1 MTHHVH
7 ALPSRIRRALTPV
20 FVLGV
25 ALGLVPAAARPAR
38 AADLIPFSEI
48 KTGMTGVGR
57 TVWNGDRIEEFQVE
71 VIGTLE
77 NIGPRRNLILAR
89 LSGGPL
95 EKTGVLAGMSGSP
108 VFFGGRLAGAVAY
121 TWGFAREPI
130 AGIVPF
136 PDMLELETRES
147 APPARAATLPP
158 DAGPS
163 GIRWLADPASL
174 AAHFGS
180 YLERATARPAT
191 RGALQPIAT
200 PILFGGF
207 PASLVEDLSP
217 SLHA

>member
-1 MTHHVH
+1 MTHHTH
-7 ALPSRIRRALTPV
+7 TNPARRRRPLLPA
-20 FVLGV
+20 V
-25 ALGLVPAAARPAR
+25 ALGAALAAAPAVR

-57 TVWNGDRIEEFQVE
+57 TVWSGDRIEEFQAE

-108 VFFGGRLAGAVAY
+108 VYFGGRLAGSVAY

-136 PDMLELETRES
+136 QEMLEIESRETT
-147 APPARAATLPP
+147 PPTRAALPP
-158 DAGPS
+158 EAGPS
-163 GIRWLADPASL
+163 GIGWLADPARL

-180 YLERATARPAT
+180 YLDRVAP
-191 RGALQPIAT
+191 G
-200 PILFGGF
+200 
-207 PASLVEDLSP
+207 
-217 SLHA
+217 